1 MRVKFVAA
9 LASWLIALPVG
20 AAEAK
25 PADGQAVFDGTCAV
39 CHQAG
44 GKGMAG
50 LAPPLAGTLGP
61 LLTRKE
67 GRSYIAQVLVHGLS
81 GRIVAQGQTFN
92 LAMPPQAA
100 LSDADLAAAAN
111 YVAREL
117 NGSTGPA
124 FVDADIVAARA
135 AKRSH
140 KELRALRE
148 GLLQ

>member
-1 MRVKFVAA
+1 MAKFVAA
-9 LASWLIALPVG
+9 LVTWLIALPVV
-20 AAEAK
+20 AAEVNV
-25 PADGQAVFDGTCAV
+25 PAGQAVFNDFCAV
-39 CHQAG
+39 CHQPG

-61 LLTRKE
+61 VLARKE

-81 GRIVAQGQTFN
+81 GRIVSQGQTFN
-92 LAMPPQAA
+92 LAMPPQAG

-111 YVAREL
+111 YVARDL

-135 AKRSH
+135 AKLSH

>member
-1 MRVKFVAA
+1 MMGKFMTA
-9 LASWLIALPVG
+9 LASWLIALPVV

-25 PADGQAVFDGTCAV
+25 LPDGQAVFNGACAV
-39 CHQAG
+39 CHQPG

-61 LLTRKE
+61 ILARKE
-67 GRSYIAQVLVHGLS
+67 GRGYVAQVLVHGLS
-81 GRIVAQGQTFN
+81 GRIVSQGQTFN
-92 LAMPPQAA
+92 LAMPPQSA

-111 YVAREL
+111 YIARDL

-135 AKRSH
+135 ARLSH
-140 KELRALRE
+140 KELRVLRE